1 MFNRTPQS
9 NNLVNTDDLVNIR
22 DKASFLK
29 LVNPKEDDWLRFW
42 VVGGPRF
49 TREVT
54 ESIETFCEPV
64 LGTYGSLGFEIFN
77 TSELG
82 SVGITYK
89 KVITSV
95 LTLDPVYDKIDF
107 ILIDASDWLAD
118 DFKDVLEKMS
128 RCAEVRTGE
137 VVLCT

>member
-1 MFNRTPQS
+1 MSNHTPQS
-9 NNLVNTDDLVNIR
+9 DGLVNIR

-64 LGTYGSLGFEIFN
+64 LGTYGSLGFETFN

-95 LTLDPVYDKIDF
+95 LTLYPGHDKIDF
-107 ILIDASDWLAD
+107 ILIDASDWLAA

-128 RCAEVRTGE
+128 RCAEVQAGE